1 MDLSSLDGSNQSN
14 LHLSKIIKKKY
25 WINTNLDDEI
35 IDLNFKRVLRSVNK
49 SNKQNVNYF
58 RSFLK
63 HFYDYEICENEME
76 ILLQKIRTIK
86 YSIKRDFIEFTK
98 KDGKKIHKTILSNNH
113 FYSKKTSDFCVFLY
127 KTNYENKEAV
137 IKVYQYY
144 PKYVFSLHL
153 MEDRF
158 ENEIIFQTYANSL
171 NEEIDFISP
180 EIYSFGKISI
190 EEDDDNIDTN
200 YLFIIMEYIDGIR
213 LKHLDFTPELCKK
226 IYEIDK
232 KLKHKLLNH
241 NDIQSRNIIISEKN
255 DFVLLDYGESVH
267 CI

>member
-1 MDLSSLDGSNQSN
+1 MNINKMDG
-14 LHLSKIIKKKY
+14 SKIIKKKY
-25 WINTNLDDEI
+25 WINTNLDPEI
-35 IDLNFKRVLRSVNK
+35 IDINYKQVLRSI
-49 SNKQNVNYF
+49 SRFNKQNVNYF

-86 YSIKRDFIEFTK
+86 YSVKRDFIQFTK
-98 KDGKKIHKTILSNNH
+98 KDGKKIYNIIQSNNY

-127 KTNYENKEAV
+127 KTNYENREVV

-144 PKYVFSLHL
+144 PKYVFSQYLLEH
-153 MEDRF
+153 RF

-190 EEDDDNIDTN
+190 HEDDNIEIN
-200 YLFIIMEYIDGIR
+200 YLFIMMKYMDGIS
-213 LKHLDFTPELCKK
+213 LQQLDFTPELCKK
-226 IYEIDK
+226 IYEIDE
-232 KLKHKLLNH
+232 KLKHNLLNH

-255 DFVLLDYGESVH
+255 DLVLLDYGESVH
-267 CI
+267 CV